1 VKAGAE
7 PAQAKT
13 KGHEN
18 CMEEIRQYRR
28 KIRFLGL
35 LILLG
40 LIYTALLRSRLP
52 LTGIH
57 QLDGIL
63 GILLGIYACAHP
75 AANLLDIALYHHGL
89 PAQLSSKR
97 ASIYWWALN
106 IAVLLVGWMVIATG
120 LLRFAEYTIF

>member
-1 VKAGAE
+1 VKAEAE
-7 PAQAKT
+7 PAQSKT
-13 KGHEN
+13 KGPEKS
-18 CMEEIRQYRR
+18 MEEIRQHRR
-28 KIRFLGL
+28 KTRSLGV

-40 LIYTALLRSRLP
+40 LIYTALLRFHFP

-89 PAQLSSKR
+89 PAQISSKR
-97 ASIYWWALN
+97 AYIYWWALN
-106 IAVLLVGWMVIATG
+106 IAVLLVGWLVIATG
-120 LLRFAEYTIF
+120 LLRFAEYTII